1 MWQSFKVVALLPVCS
16 SRHTTWLLMLLAV
29 TIDSSRIHSL
39 FTSPGNRALA
49 LLSSLFSKA
58 FQELSRSRYVSV
70 FEAAAGNALWVKNIF
85 LFRVP
90 RYFWPGNE
98 IRPFVWAP
106 PFHNL
111 CVCRPISIHITTG
124 WRPEESGF
132 NRCGKYERQ
141 AIQRSPWGEGLC
153 KLMCINWWIT
163 DLLVRR
169 RQKMQTPW
177 VFFGFYMLVC
187 PLRTTVLK
195 GSHQPWGEVGLM
207 RWSFSQFHCTR
218 QHSWKIPITA
228 PYSCLHKCSLQCV
241 LALLWTIPGLGFNHF
256 IGSLFPFPTGLLV
269 GFFPA
274 PLSSLF
280 HSLFPA
286 EEPLTAWSQAHFSYF
301 SLWTVLP
308 FSIQCFC
315 RAARTGGIVSAVPHC
330 KHQCM

>member
-1 MWQSFKVVALLPVCS
+1 MLCEWKTYSSSECQGISGLVTRSGRLCELLPS
-16 SRHTTWLLMLLAV
+16 TT
-29 TIDSSRIHSL
+29 
-39 FTSPGNRALA
+39 F
-49 LLSSLFSKA
+49 
-58 FQELSRSRYVSV
+58 VSV
-70 FEAAAGNALWVKNIF
+70 DLFQSILLLCEGLKNQ
-85 LFRVP
+85 
-90 RYFWPGNE
+90 G
-98 IRPFVWAP
+98 
-106 PFHNL
+106 
-111 CVCRPISIHITTG
+111 STG
-124 WRPEESGF
+124 VINMRDKPS
-132 NRCGKYERQ
+132 R
-141 AIQRSPWGEGLC
+141 GEGLC
-153 KLMCINWWIT
+153 KLTCINWWIT

-177 VFFGFYMLVC
+177 VFFGFYMLLC

-218 QHSWKIPITA
+218 QHSWKIPVTA

-274 PLSSLF
+274 PLSSPF

-286 EEPLTAWSQAHFSYF
+286 EEPLTARSQAHFRYF

-308 FSIQCFC
+308 FSIQYFC

>member
-1 MWQSFKVVALLPVCS
+1 
-16 SRHTTWLLMLLAV
+16 MLLAV

-70 FEAAAGNALWVKNIF
+70 FKAAAGNALWVKNIF

-98 IRPFVWAP
+98 IRTFVWAP

-111 CVCRPISIHITTG
+111 CVCRPISINITTV
-124 WRPEESGF
+124 WRSEESGF
-132 NRCGKYERQ
+132 NRCDKYERQ
-141 AIQRSPWGEGLC
+141 AIQRRGPLQIDMHKLVDHWPACQEETEVANTVGMFWLLYM
-153 KLMCINWWIT
+153 LMCP
-163 DLLVRR
+163 V
-169 RQKMQTPW
+169 
-177 VFFGFYMLVC
+177 
-187 PLRTTVLK
+187 RTTVLK

-218 QHSWKIPITA
+218 QHSWKIPVTA

-241 LALLWTIPGLGFNHF
+241 LTLLWTIPGLGFNHF

-274 PLSSLF
+274 PLSSPF

-286 EEPLTAWSQAHFSYF
+286 EEPLTARSQAHFSYF

-308 FSIQCFC
+308 FSIQYFC